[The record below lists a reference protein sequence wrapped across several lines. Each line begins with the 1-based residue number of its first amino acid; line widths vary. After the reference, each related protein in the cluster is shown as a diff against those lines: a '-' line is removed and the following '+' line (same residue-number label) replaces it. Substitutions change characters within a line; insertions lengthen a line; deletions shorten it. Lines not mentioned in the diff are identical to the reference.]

1 LIYADTA
8 VTWYNEMFGID
19 LGLGYVG
26 NEFVG
31 TASYDFIQ
39 KAPTFSLDVAEK
51 PKEVTLDPT

>member
-1 LIYADTA
+1 
-8 VTWYNEMFGID
+8 MFGID

-39 KAPTFSLDVAEK
+39 KAPTFSLGLAEK